1 MAINRGQG
9 YPWLRMD
16 VIGRGIH
23 LSCTDAEPDQFQM
36 RFCQS
41 DETVAEGDDRRRR
54 NLNQPEQLGPLPV
67 ESKLMASYRDAAI
80 LAR

>member
-16 VIGRGIH
+16 VIGRGTH
-23 LSCTDAEPDQFQM
+23 LSCTDVEPDQFQIS
-36 RFCQS
+36 FCQS
-41 DETVAEGDDRRRR
+41 DETVTEEDDQRRRK
-54 NLNQPEQLGPLPV
+54 LNPTEQLGPLPV